1 MNRQQTR
8 PRDNQRDN
16 QRGANQR
23 RRQQGKRPAQVDVWR
38 TPGELPEVAPIA
50 IPHEVGAL
58 LRSLGDPPVG
68 NGAAAAGY
76 FNAVCERAA
85 AVAFALAVSADL
97 LADAD

>member
-8 PRDNQRDN
+8 PRDSQRD
-16 QRGANQR
+16 QKGNQR
-23 RRQQGKRPAQVDVWR
+23 RRQQGKRPAPIDVWR
-38 TPGELPEVAPIA
+38 NPGELPEVAPIA

-85 AVAFALAVSADL
+85 TVAFALAVSADL